1 MGPGLCGRP
10 PLQLPYVLIHLLR
23 CMFRNVYTSWSRV
36 RKAGA
41 YSHRVGDKQE
51 NIKTRGLQIVS
62 EVRGIAQGTMGLGKE
77 RTEGRGLQKEGK
89 GPEVKRVVWLE
100 S

>member
-77 RTEGRGLQKEGK
+77 RTEGRGLQKQR
-89 GPEVKRVVWLE
+89 P
-100 S
+100 